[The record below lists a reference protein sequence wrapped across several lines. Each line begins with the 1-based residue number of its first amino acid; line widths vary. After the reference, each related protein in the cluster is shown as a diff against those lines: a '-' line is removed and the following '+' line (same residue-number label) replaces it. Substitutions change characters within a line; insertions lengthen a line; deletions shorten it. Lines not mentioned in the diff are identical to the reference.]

1 MIIKSVWFTKKSSIA
16 NKIFVAMGRLF
27 CDCANI
33 VLKFGTTNKNIMKI
47 DIKKLI
53 SKNIG

>member
-1 MIIKSVWFTKKSSIA
+1 MIIKVYDLQKKKSSIA

-47 DIKKLI
+47 DIK
-53 SKNIG
+53 N